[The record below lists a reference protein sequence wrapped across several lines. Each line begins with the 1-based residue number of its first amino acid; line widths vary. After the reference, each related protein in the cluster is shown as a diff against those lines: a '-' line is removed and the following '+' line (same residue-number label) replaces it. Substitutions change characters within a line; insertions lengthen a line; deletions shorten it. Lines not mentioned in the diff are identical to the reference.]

1 MDRER
6 RVEELL
12 IKQEISDV
20 MMRYCRGVNRLDMDL
35 VRACFH
41 PDAWEDHGSYRGPA
55 SVFTD
60 GLEAGLRSFDRT
72 FHFIGNQLV
81 EIEGNRAAHE
91 AYFLSV
97 NRLMPRADGTQDDVL
112 FGGRYLSVF
121 ESRDGGPW
129 LIADRT
135 VVQDWHRVE
144 PIGEQW
150 PAAFTFLQ
158 GVAGPDDLVFHLL
171 DGERQRR

>member
-6 RVEELL
+6 ALEELL

-20 MMRYCRGVNRLDMDL
+20 MMRYCRGVNRLQMDL

-41 PDAWEDHGSYRGPA
+41 PDAWEDHGAYRGPA
-55 SVFTD
+55 NVFLN

-72 FHFIGNQLV
+72 FHFVGNQLV

-91 AYFLSV
+91 AYFISL
-97 NRLMPRADGTQDDVL
+97 NRLKAGADGVQKDVM
-112 FGGRYLSVF
+112 FGGRYVGVL

-129 LIADRT
+129 LIAERT
-135 VVQDWHRVE
+135 VIQDWHRIE
-144 PIGEQW
+144 PVTEQW
-150 PAAFTFLQ
+150 PAAMAFLP

-171 DGERQRR
+171 DKGRERR